1 MFEGTT
7 NSSSSSGSSSGSDSS
22 ESEEGSMEGDLVRVH
37 CCLLLFTGG
46 ILVHLV
52 FSLSQLMLLIH

>member
-7 NSSSSSGSSSGSDSS
+7 NSSSSSGSDS
-22 ESEEGSMEGDLVRVH
+22 SEEGSMEGDLVRVH

-46 ILVHLV
+46 YLGSSCI
-52 FSLSQLMLLIH
+52 

>member
-7 NSSSSSGSSSGSDSS
+7 NSSSSSGSGSSSGSDS
-22 ESEEGSMEGDLVRVH
+22 SEEGSMEGDLVRVH

-46 ILVHLV
+46 YLGSSCI
-52 FSLSQLMLLIH
+52 